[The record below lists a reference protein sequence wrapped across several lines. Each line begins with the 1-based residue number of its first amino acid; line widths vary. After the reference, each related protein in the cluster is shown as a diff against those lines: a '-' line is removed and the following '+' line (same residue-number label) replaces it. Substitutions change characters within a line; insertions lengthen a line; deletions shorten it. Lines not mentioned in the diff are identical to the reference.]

1 MLHCQIDAG
10 GQAVQMGFG
19 GGFHPEEKLKTLFC
33 LFLALINFQSQDKD
47 GKGGNKLQR
56 AFLTQ
61 GLAALGPGH
70 LALDQNLFLFP
81 KLPQRY

>member
-1 MLHCQIDAG
+1 MLHYQIDAG

-19 GGFHPEEKLKTLFC
+19 GGFHPEEKLKTFLFC
-33 LFLALINFQSQDKD
+33 FLNFQSQDK
-47 GKGGNKLQR
+47 GVNKLQR